1 MTGMRGLGYLKE
13 HLDMGEIAEEIQKRL
28 KISAHVRSYDVPK
41 EFFIAINYREKPLK
55 KDERSSYWQGEV
67 WQATNGEYAI
77 YSGFARAPGEPPMF
91 KVVYRDDVV
100 DAVDSFKKRYLKQK
114 G

>member
-1 MTGMRGLGYLKE
+1 MVELRALGYLKDYLE
-13 HLDMGEIAEEIQKRL
+13 MSKLAEKIQKHL
-28 KISAHVRSYDVPK
+28 KVSAHVRSDTTQDP
-41 EFFIAINYREKPLK
+41 FIAINYLEKPLK
-55 KDERSSYWQGEV
+55 KDERGSYWQGEV
-67 WQATNGEYAI
+67 WQATNGEYAV